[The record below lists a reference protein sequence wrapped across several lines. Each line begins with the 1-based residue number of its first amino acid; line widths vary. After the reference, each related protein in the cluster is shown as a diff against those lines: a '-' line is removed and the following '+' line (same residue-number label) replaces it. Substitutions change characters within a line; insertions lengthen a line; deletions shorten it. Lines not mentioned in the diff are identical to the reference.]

1 MSQTQSSSQAGRLLA
16 TISAAT
22 LLIAGRSTA
31 HPLSFSSTVSYSPSQ
46 PSGGAASISNWTGAT
61 FDAANIGGSGVNAD
75 GGSDNGAAND
85 ASTYVANNQP
95 RQGQVIT
102 TGSNPNGYDVAS
114 ITVRMAGYTNNTA
127 TGNNRSGWNMN
138 FTNGPI
144 QIEIGKVT
152 GTDCTTMSRQ
162 LFTAGSVGNPGS
174 GQTATGAG
182 TYITFNLPFSTHLEP
197 NTTYGF
203 DFWIGNGSSNYF
215 EWLGTTTDA
224 YAGGTAY
231 TRAWWGGPITPLA
244 GERVFMV
251 NMTAS
256 AGAPVA
262 FTHPGTLH
270 TPADID
276 RMKTKVAANAQP
288 WKADYDI
295 LTNSPW
301 AQTWWPAYDVDY
313 INRGG
318 SAANNYTRSQQD
330 AQAIYELALRWQ
342 ITGDTAYADHAVQIA
357 NVWSGLLGVTGDS
370 NKSLGTGICGYL
382 FAIGGDLLS
391 TYPGWPVAEK
401 QAYKDMMMRVFYPE
415 NLDFL
420 WRHHDTPF
428 TKGGNTHYRLNW
440 DTANIASM
448 AAIGILCDNR
458 AVYEQA
464 VDFFKYGPSNGRIER
479 AAWYVHPDGMGQTE
493 EIGRDQ
499 GHNLGGWQAMA
510 LLCQTA
516 WNQGDDL
523 YGYDNNR
530 VLRAF
535 EMNAKYNL
543 GNDVPWVFHRNCD
556 LDYTETIS
564 GAERG
569 NFVPMYEQ
577 IYNHYVNVKGIAA
590 PYSKTVAEMMR
601 PEPRPDVAIHPSQVD
616 WLGLGSLTYTR
627 DPIAAGVAP
636 SGLFSNWSKNA
647 VTLSWW
653 GSAYATS
660 YDIKRATVSGGPY
673 TTVGS
678 VGTMNTTFTDSNVA
692 NGTTYYYIVTAA
704 TPTGNLDSAPLTVS
718 QSLVTQYTF
727 ENTFNDVVG
736 TRHATAMG
744 GSTGAAGFATGK
756 NGQAASFDGV
766 DDYVKLPV
774 GSGNYQDITL
784 SAWVYWNGGGNW

>member
-1 MSQTQSSSQAGRLLA
+1 MKKTLFILLA
-16 TISAAT
+16 FASG
-22 LLIAGRSTA
+22 LHA
-31 HPLSFSSTVSYSPSQ
+31 HPLSFSSAVSYSPSQ
-46 PSGGAASISNWTGAT
+46 PSGGAASISNWTAAT
-61 FDAANIGGSGVNAD
+61 FDAANVGGSGVNAD

-85 ASTYVANNQP
+85 ATTYVANNQP

-127 TGNNRSGWNMN
+127 TGNNRSGWDMN
-138 FTNGPI
+138 FTNGPL
-144 QIEIGKVT
+144 QIESGKVT
-152 GTDCTTMSRQ
+152 GTDCTTLTKQ
-162 LFTAGSVGNPGS
+162 LFTAGSTGNPGS
-174 GQTATGAG
+174 GQTAAGAG

-203 DFWIGNGSSNYF
+203 DFWIGNGSTNYF
-215 EWLGTTTDA
+215 EWLGTTADS

-231 TRAWWGGPITPLA
+231 TREWWGGPITPLA

-256 AGAPVA
+256 AAAPPA
-262 FTHPGTLH
+262 FAHPGVLH
-270 TPADID
+270 TQADLD
-276 RMKTKVAANAQP
+276 RMKSKIAASAEP
-288 WKADYDI
+288 WATSYTT

-330 AQAIYELALRWQ
+330 AQAIYELALRWEL
-342 ITGDTAYADHAVQIA
+342 TGDPAYADHAVQIA

-370 NKSLGTGICGYL
+370 NSSLAAGICGYL
-382 FAIGGDLLS
+382 FASGGEILS
-391 TYPGWPVAEK
+391 TYPGWPAAQK
-401 QAYKDMMMRVFYPE
+401 QAYKDMMIRVFYQA

-420 WRHHDTPF
+420 WRHHGTPVS
-428 TKGGNTHYRLNW
+428 KGGNTHYRLNW
-440 DTANIASM
+440 DADNIASM

-464 VDFFKYGPSNGRIER
+464 VNFFKYGASNGRAER
-479 AAWYVHPDGMGQTE
+479 AVWYIHPDGMGQTE
-493 EIGRDQ
+493 EAGRDQ
-499 GHNLGGWQAMA
+499 PHNMDGWYSFS
-510 LLCQTA
+510 LLCQMA

-523 YGYDNNR
+523 FSYDNNR
-530 VLRAF
+530 MLRAF
-535 EMNAKYNL
+535 EMNAKINL
-543 GNDVPWVFHRNCD
+543 GHDVLWAYHRNTD
-556 LDYTETIS
+556 LTYTEGIAGGS
-564 GAERG
+564 A
-569 NFVPMYEQ
+569 FLPMYELV
-577 IYNHYVNVKGIAA
+577 YNHYANVKGIDA
-590 PYSKTVAEMMR
+590 PYSKLAMNLLR
-601 PEPRPDVAIHPSQVD
+601 PEPRPDPGIHPSQVD
-616 WLGLGSLTYTR
+616 WLGLGSLTFAR
-627 DPIAAGVAP
+627 DAIPAGTAP
-636 SGLFSNWSKNA
+636 SGLTANWSRNH
-647 VTLSWW
+647 VQLYWW
-653 GSAYATS
+653 GTANATS
-660 YDIKRATVSGGPY
+660 YQVSRAT
-673 TTVGS
+673 S
-678 VGTMNTTFTDSNVA
+678 VGGTYSTIGTVVAPDLNFIDPNVA
-692 NGTTYYYIVTAA
+692 NGTSYYYKITAV

-718 QSLVTQYTF
+718 QSLVAQYTF

-736 TRHATAMG
+736 TRHGTAMG